1 MMNNI
6 SKKWNAWST
15 NKKIAVVAIASAVVI
30 LLLI

>member
-1 MMNNI
+1 MMNKI
-6 SKKWNAWST
+6 TKKWNAWSA

>member
-6 SKKWNAWST
+6 LKKWNAWST